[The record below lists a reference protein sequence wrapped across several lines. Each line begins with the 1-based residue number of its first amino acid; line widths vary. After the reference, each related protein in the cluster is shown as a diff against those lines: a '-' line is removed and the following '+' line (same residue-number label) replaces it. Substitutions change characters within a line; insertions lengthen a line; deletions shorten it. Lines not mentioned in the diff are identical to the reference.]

1 MQDYKE
7 YEGRCKY
14 CGHTE
19 LILSESQEQAD
30 EHVSRKC
37 LCEGREI
44 EERRNKLNQAI
55 TEITKADEYLN
66 LRELDENT
74 KDLVHGIGEMV
85 LDEKIEKASI
95 TVQGSTITIKGGSKI
110 RVLRN
115 AKTTALKEI

>member
-1 MQDYKE
+1 MQDYKD

-37 LCEGREI
+37 LCEGRKI

-110 RVLRN
+110 
-115 AKTTALKEI
+115 

>member
-1 MQDYKE
+1 M
-7 YEGRCKY
+7 
-14 CGHTE
+14 
-19 LILSESQEQAD
+19 SESQEQAD

-37 LCEGREI
+37 LCKGREI

-55 TEITKADEYLN
+55 MEIAKADEYLN
-66 LRELDENT
+66 LRELDEST
-74 KDLVHGIGEMV
+74 KGLVLRIGNMV
-85 LDEKIEKASI
+85 LDEQIEKASI

>member
-1 MQDYKE
+1 MRRK
-7 YEGRCKY
+7 RNRR
-14 CGHTE
+14 T
-19 LILSESQEQAD
+19 QEQI
-30 EHVSRKC
+30 KP
-37 LCEGREI
+37 G
-44 EERRNKLNQAI
+44 
-55 TEITKADEYLN
+55 N

-74 KDLVHGIGEMV
+74 KALVHGIGEMV